1 MSSGPSPAPSPG
13 LPLTGRTVVVTGV
26 SRRAGIG
33 HAVACRAADL
43 GASLLCHH
51 FSPHDAEQPWGAD
64 SVGATLDSVRGHLV
78 AGARL
83 IDIEADVR
91 DPEAPQAVIEYAVRS
106 FGTVDALV
114 CNQASSGRDGA
125 LERITAADLDHHWAV
140 DARASLLLVQA
151 YAEHAAGRYEAEPG
165 GGSDESGGGSEGAGS
180 SGSAVLPGSV
190 VLMTSGQ
197 GLGPMPEEIAYCT
210 AKAALAGITPSLAAG
225 LAERGIRLN
234 SVNPG
239 PVDTGYMDYPGCED
253 DGLRDAV
260 AGMFPR
266 GRIAQPDDPAR
277 LICWLLTDDA
287 SWVTGQVI
295 STEGGF
301 RR

>member
-1 MSSGPSPAPSPG
+1 MSSAPSPAPSPG
-13 LPLTGRTVVVTGV
+13 LPLAGRTVVVTGV

-165 GGSDESGGGSEGAGS
+165 GGSGESRESGGD
-180 SGSAVLPGSV
+180 AVLPGSV

-210 AKAALAGITPSLAAG
+210 AKAALVGITPSLAAG

-253 DGLRDAV
+253 DGLRNAV

-295 STEGGF
+295 SAEGGF